1 MKLPLP
7 NFVELKKYSKKH
19 HENIKKQ
26 KLAVVGN
33 SSTQHISTA
42 IQGYAYY
49 KGINLEVYDSLYNQ
63 LEGQFLDYSSS
74 LYKFEP
80 DYILIYLSPEDLY
93 EKFIQKPDFKR
104 SQFAEDISKEIAN
117 YWQSIKKYSKAKI
130 IQTLIMEKNDSVFGN
145 FASTQKNSFVYQIRL
160 LNFLISENITK
171 SEDVYILDT
180 LTLQAKYGYDSIF
193 DANMYYIGKLTLS
206 LDFLPVFAKMVIDI
220 VFAINGKIKKC
231 LVLDLDNTLWGGVIG
246 DDGLENIQIGDIGI
260 GGIYTDIQNYAKELK
275 KRGIILAVCSK
286 NEEST
291 AKKPF
296 EKHPDMILNLDDI
309 AIFIANWENKADNIK
324 NIQKELNIGMD
335 SIVFIDDN
343 KFERNLVKEVLP
355 DVEVPDLPDNPS
367 FYLEYIKSLNLFET
381 ISYSDEDKVRAEQ
394 YKIEAKRKSVEQSY
408 TDYTSYLKDLDMKCI
423 SAEFDDFNTSRIA
436 QLTQRSN
443 QFNLRTVRYT
453 VQDVKDIINSKDR
466 AGLYFKLSD
475 KYGDYGLVSVVIL
488 DIKKDEIFIDT
499 YLMSC
504 RALKR
509 GLEEY
514 VINRIINYAKEKNI
528 QKIVGE
534 YIPTQKNIIVKNLY
548 KDFGFREIG
557 DNKWEI
563 TTDDYVYKDN
573 YIQEV
578 DSE

>member
-171 SEDVYILDT
+171 SDDVYILDT